1 MIIDMPY
8 KILLIDKDKSHV
20 KALKMFLERQQFD
33 VFIANPNDEAP
44 HLFNNFIPDIIIAD
58 PDLPDTGTIHLIKQ
72 IMESHP
78 DIKVIV
84 YTDADYLD
92 QVMEDLGPCVVNYL
106 TKPVKSQVLEFSL
119 KQARDWISVSR
130 KLNKCQKRLTD
141 LSNTKS
147 LFQQLFD
154 EVPCYISVQNRQLH
168 LTATNRMFKKDFGDE
183 IGSYCYKVYK
193 HRSTPCQECPVA
205 ATFADGQP
213 HPTEEI
219 VTSKSGKQ
227 YNVLTWTAPIR
238 DANGEITQVMEMSTN
253 ITQIRQ
259 LQDNLTSLGLML
271 GSMSHGVKGMLTA
284 LDGGLYQLETG
295 LARQDRERTS
305 RAFDQVKEMADRIR
319 KMVLQILYYAKSR
332 ELQYK
337 SLDIGRL
344 VQQVVE
350 AVKPIA
356 DKNGIR
362 FETEIS
368 SSLGSI
374 EVDPNWVQ
382 AALVNFME
390 NAVDA
395 CSSDRSKSD
404 HYVKFNVFNI
414 EPDRICFIIQDNGM
428 GMDRETQ
435 DKMFTLFFTSKGS
448 QGTGLGLFI
457 ANLVIRQHNGNI
469 QVESKPQEGS
479 LITICL
485 PKRRPEPR
493 TTNVIPKKEQSNA
506 E

>member
-1 MIIDMPY
+1 M
-8 KILLIDKDKSHV
+8 
-20 KALKMFLERQQFD
+20 RQGCYFATKNI
-33 VFIANPNDEAP
+33 FNP
-44 HLFNNFIPDIIIAD
+44 H
-58 PDLPDTGTIHLIKQ
+58 
-72 IMESHP
+72 
-78 DIKVIV
+78 
-84 YTDADYLD
+84 
-92 QVMEDLGPCVVNYL
+92 
-106 TKPVKSQVLEFSL
+106 
-119 KQARDWISVSR
+119 
-130 KLNKCQKRLTD
+130 
-141 LSNTKS
+141 KS
-147 LFQQLFD
+147 LD
-154 EVPCYISVQNRQLH
+154 D
-168 LTATNRMFKKDFGDE
+168 LTAYT
-183 IGSYCYKVYK
+183 Y
-193 HRSTPCQECPVA
+193 A
-205 ATFADGQP
+205 
-213 HPTEEI
+213 
-219 VTSKSGKQ
+219 SG
-227 YNVLTWTAPIR
+227 L
-238 DANGEITQVMEMSTN
+238 
-253 ITQIRQ
+253 
-259 LQDNLTSLGLML
+259 
-271 GSMSHGVKGMLTA
+271 
-284 LDGGLYQLETG
+284 
-295 LARQDRERTS
+295 RERTS

-319 KMVLQILYYAKSR
+319 KMVLEILYYAKSR

-395 CSSDRSKSD
+395 CSSDRNKSD

-414 EPDRICFIIQDNGM
+414 EPDRICFIIKDNGM

-457 ANLVIRQHNGNI
+457 ANLVIQQHNGNI
-469 QVESKPQEGS
+469 QVESKQQEGS

-485 PKRRPEPR
+485 PKRRPEQR
-493 TTNVIPKKEQSNA
+493 TTNVIPKKEQNNA